1 MSHPYEELGPAHSDG
16 TWGAYGTPIL
26 IRGGRVINPSTKFDK
41 VCDVL
46 MHAWGIEAISK
57 RIAAEP
63 GMLVI
68 DAEGLIVAPGLVD
81 PHVHLRQP
89 GGEHK
94 ETLYTGA
101 RAALAGGFTTV
112 CCMPN
117 TTPALDS
124 PELVRYVMDA
134 APYINI
140 FPVAAATK
148 GRKGEELAEIELL
161 AKAGAVGFSDD
172 GDCIASAGIMARVL
186 TAVARTGLAFMQ
198 HCQEPTLTR
207 GASMHAGAISLRLG
221 LGGWPRVAEEL
232 IIERDIRLNRNIGCR
247 YHVQHISSADSVEL
261 VKRAR
266 RDGQPVTA
274 EASPHHL
281 HLTHEACDGYNT
293 LAKVNPPLREKA
305 DVQALRQGVADG
317 TITILATDHAPHS
330 VDEKQLPFEDAPF
343 GLVGLETAVP
353 LYAEALVHTGAI
365 SWPRLIALLTT
376 EPAKLCGLDTEMSW
390 QSDGAV
396 GVLVEDGR
404 ADVTLIDPDRKWTI
418 DESCLAGKS
427 KNTPFLGTKVRG
439 RVVGTFVQGE
449 LRYEHGLKDRVR
461 RAEALTAAGGGKAPQ
476 AQPTPRPARRAKAR
490 S

>member
-1 MSHPYEELGPAHSDG
+1 MTTPDPLAPHA
-16 TWGAYGTPIL
+16 PIL
-26 IRGGRVINPSTKFDK
+26 IRGGRVINPSTKLDK

-46 MHAWGIEAISK
+46 LFHFGVFEIAKKIAPTPDMH
-57 RIAAEP
+57 
-63 GMLVI
+63 VI
-68 DAEGLIVAPGLVD
+68 NAEGLIVAPGLID

-94 ETLYTGA
+94 ETLRSGA
-101 RAALAGGFTTV
+101 AAALAGGFTTV

-124 PELVRYVMDA
+124 PELVAFIRDN

-140 FPVAAATK
+140 LPVAAATK
-148 GRKGEELAEIELL
+148 GRKGEELTEIELL

-172 GDCIASAGIMARVL
+172 GDCIASAGMMSRVL
-186 TAVARTGLAFMQ
+186 AAVARTGRAFMQ
-198 HCQEPTLTR
+198 HCQDPTLTR
-207 GASMHAGAISLRLG
+207 NASMHAGSVSLRLG
-221 LGGWPRVAEEL
+221 LTGWPRAAEE
-232 IIERDIRLNRNIGCR
+232 ITIERDIRLNRNIRCR
-247 YHVQHISSADSVEL
+247 YHVQHISSADSVDL

-281 HLTHEACDGYNT
+281 HLTHEACDHYNT
-293 LAKVNPPLREKA
+293 LAKVNPPLREKS

-330 VDEKQLPFEDAPF
+330 TDEKQLPFEDAPF
-343 GLVGLETAVP
+343 GLVGLETALP

-365 SWPRLIALLTT
+365 SWPRLIALMTI
-376 EPAKLCGLDTEMSW
+376 EPAKLCGLDSEMSW
-390 QSDGAV
+390 QTDGPV

-404 ADVTLIDPDRKWTI
+404 ADVTLIDPDAKWTI
-418 DESCLAGKS
+418 DESCLHGKS

-439 RVVGTFVQGE
+439 RVVGTICSGE
-449 LRYEHGLKDRVR
+449 LLYQHGLEDRLT
-461 RAEALTAAGGGKAPQ
+461 RAGSLTAAAEAPKAPRK
-476 AQPTPRPARRAKAR
+476 PRPARRAKAR
-490 S
+490 SQSPAS